1 MKKYT
6 FLFFLGLV
14 ASLFTACSDDD
25 NLTDSITPA
34 PESENFFANGMT
46 FASQPGVR
54 SITFTAGRAWQA
66 ALDEPGANN
75 WCIVTPTRGEA
86 GTVTVS
92 ITVNENESDDTRNVH
107 LNLIAG
113 SAQKSFT
120 ISQTPKPIVI
130 PEGLSYSLEEPD
142 ADRPLTIYYRAASSS
157 LLYNYQGTVY
167 AHTGIICEG
176 SWSYVQ
182 SEWNENTDKCKMSKL
197 DNNVWTLTLSPSI
210 RQWYS
215 SEKTPVKKLG
225 FVLRNEDGSLQT
237 EDLFIPVTDNTYQE
251 FVPASIKKGT
261 LPENVAEGINIIDNS
276 TVTLVLYDKDTDGNH
291 KDFAHV
297 VGDFNHWQL
306 SNEDNCQMYRD
317 DASGCWWI
325 TLRNLDANKEYA
337 FQYYV
342 GTRNGETIRLGDAY
356 CEKILDPDN
365 DSYISSSTYPDNKS
379 YPEGGKGIVSVFKI
393 QQDNYRWSVSD
404 FKVPN
409 PEQLVIYEMLLRD
422 FTASNDLNGA
432 MQKLDYLKSLGVNA
446 IELMP
451 VQEFDGNDSWG
462 YNPCFFFA
470 LDKAYGTKKMYK
482 DFIDACHK
490 AGMAVI
496 FDVVYNHATGSM
508 PFAKLYW
515 NSANNK
521 TAPNNP
527 YFNVDAPHPYSVFHD
542 FNHESPLVRKFV
554 KRNLQFLLNEYHI
567 DGFRFDLTKGFTQA
581 ASTESSAS
589 NYDKSRIEILKDYH
603 AAIKEVKPE
612 AYVILE
618 HFCDSKEEKELAE
631 DGMHLW
637 RNMNNAY
644 CQTAMGWNDD
654 SAFDGLYES
663 IPAWIGFMESHD
675 EERAA
680 YKQTQWGDEALKTD
694 LTTRMRQL
702 EVNASFFFTVP
713 GPKMIWQFGEMGY
726 DVSIEENG
734 RTGKKPL
741 HWEYLENKD
750 RKALHDSY
758 SRLIKLRNDNPE
770 LFTSTS
776 QFSWEVGTS
785 NWGQGRFITLS
796 STTKHMLVA
805 GNFSKIDGAYTVT
818 FPVTGKWY
826 DYLTGDEVEV
836 KDATQKMEIPAHSYR
851 ILTTF
856 PCLN

>member
-167 AHTGIICEG
+167 SHTGIICEG

-325 TLRNLDANKEYA
+325 TLRNLDVNKEYA

-470 LDKAYGTKKMYK
+470 LDK
-482 DFIDACHK
+482 
-490 AGMAVI
+490 
-496 FDVVYNHATGSM
+496 
-508 PFAKLYW
+508 
-515 NSANNK
+515 
-521 TAPNNP
+521 
-527 YFNVDAPHPYSVFHD
+527 
-542 FNHESPLVRKFV
+542 
-554 KRNLQFLLNEYHI
+554 
-567 DGFRFDLTKGFTQA
+567 
-581 ASTESSAS
+581 
-589 NYDKSRIEILKDYH
+589 
-603 AAIKEVKPE
+603 
-612 AYVILE
+612 
-618 HFCDSKEEKELAE
+618 
-631 DGMHLW
+631 
-637 RNMNNAY
+637 
-644 CQTAMGWNDD
+644 
-654 SAFDGLYES
+654 
-663 IPAWIGFMESHD
+663 
-675 EERAA
+675 
-680 YKQTQWGDEALKTD
+680 
-694 LTTRMRQL
+694 
-702 EVNASFFFTVP
+702 
-713 GPKMIWQFGEMGY
+713 
-726 DVSIEENG
+726 
-734 RTGKKPL
+734 
-741 HWEYLENKD
+741 D
-750 RKALHDSY
+750 RKS
-758 SRLIKLRNDNPE
+758 
-770 LFTSTS
+770 
-776 QFSWEVGTS
+776 V
-785 NWGQGRFITLS
+785 
-796 STTKHMLVA
+796 V
-805 GNFSKIDGAYTVT
+805 
-818 FPVTGKWY
+818 
-826 DYLTGDEVEV
+826 
-836 KDATQKMEIPAHSYR
+836 
-851 ILTTF
+851 
-856 PCLN
+856 

>member
-470 LDKAYGTKKMYK
+470 LDKAYGTKK
-482 DFIDACHK
+482 
-490 AGMAVI
+490 
-496 FDVVYNHATGSM
+496 
-508 PFAKLYW
+508 
-515 NSANNK
+515 
-521 TAPNNP
+521 
-527 YFNVDAPHPYSVFHD
+527 NVQ
-542 FNHESPLVRKFV
+542 R
-554 KRNLQFLLNEYHI
+554 
-567 DGFRFDLTKGFTQA
+567 
-581 ASTESSAS
+581 
-589 NYDKSRIEILKDYH
+589 
-603 AAIKEVKPE
+603 
-612 AYVILE
+612 
-618 HFCDSKEEKELAE
+618 
-631 DGMHLW
+631 
-637 RNMNNAY
+637 
-644 CQTAMGWNDD
+644 
-654 SAFDGLYES
+654 
-663 IPAWIGFMESHD
+663 
-675 EERAA
+675 
-680 YKQTQWGDEALKTD
+680 
-694 LTTRMRQL
+694 
-702 EVNASFFFTVP
+702 
-713 GPKMIWQFGEMGY
+713 
-726 DVSIEENG
+726 
-734 RTGKKPL
+734 L
-741 HWEYLENKD
+741 H
-750 RKALHDSY
+750 
-758 SRLIKLRNDNPE
+758 
-770 LFTSTS
+770 
-776 QFSWEVGTS
+776 
-785 NWGQGRFITLS
+785 
-796 STTKHMLVA
+796 
-805 GNFSKIDGAYTVT
+805 
-818 FPVTGKWY
+818 
-826 DYLTGDEVEV
+826 
-836 KDATQKMEIPAHSYR
+836 
-851 ILTTF
+851 
-856 PCLN
+856 

>member
-297 VGDFNHWQL
+297 VGDFNH
-306 SNEDNCQMYRD
+306 
-317 DASGCWWI
+317 
-325 TLRNLDANKEYA
+325 
-337 FQYYV
+337 
-342 GTRNGETIRLGDAY
+342 
-356 CEKILDPDN
+356 
-365 DSYISSSTYPDNKS
+365 
-379 YPEGGKGIVSVFKI
+379 
-393 QQDNYRWSVSD
+393 
-404 FKVPN
+404 
-409 PEQLVIYEMLLRD
+409 
-422 FTASNDLNGA
+422 
-432 MQKLDYLKSLGVNA
+432 
-446 IELMP
+446 
-451 VQEFDGNDSWG
+451 
-462 YNPCFFFA
+462 
-470 LDKAYGTKKMYK
+470 
-482 DFIDACHK
+482 
-490 AGMAVI
+490 
-496 FDVVYNHATGSM
+496 
-508 PFAKLYW
+508 
-515 NSANNK
+515 
-521 TAPNNP
+521 
-527 YFNVDAPHPYSVFHD
+527 
-542 FNHESPLVRKFV
+542 
-554 KRNLQFLLNEYHI
+554 
-567 DGFRFDLTKGFTQA
+567 
-581 ASTESSAS
+581 
-589 NYDKSRIEILKDYH
+589 
-603 AAIKEVKPE
+603 
-612 AYVILE
+612 
-618 HFCDSKEEKELAE
+618 
-631 DGMHLW
+631 
-637 RNMNNAY
+637 
-644 CQTAMGWNDD
+644 
-654 SAFDGLYES
+654 
-663 IPAWIGFMESHD
+663 
-675 EERAA
+675 
-680 YKQTQWGDEALKTD
+680 
-694 LTTRMRQL
+694 
-702 EVNASFFFTVP
+702 
-713 GPKMIWQFGEMGY
+713 
-726 DVSIEENG
+726 
-734 RTGKKPL
+734 
-741 HWEYLENKD
+741 
-750 RKALHDSY
+750 
-758 SRLIKLRNDNPE
+758 
-770 LFTSTS
+770 
-776 QFSWEVGTS
+776 
-785 NWGQGRFITLS
+785 
-796 STTKHMLVA
+796 
-805 GNFSKIDGAYTVT
+805 
-818 FPVTGKWY
+818 
-826 DYLTGDEVEV
+826 
-836 KDATQKMEIPAHSYR
+836 
-851 ILTTF
+851 
-856 PCLN
+856 